1 MKEPSGLARVALMHL
16 AHAARWGVP
25 RAELLRE
32 ARLDEEQLRDP
43 DARVPRAALVRLWH
57 AVASHVPDPALG
69 LRLGTEVRAREFGLV
84 GYTMALS
91 PTVAAALQRLT
102 RYDRLLSDALVV
114 QLEAEADATWVRLD
128 VEPAL
133 RAFRPAA
140 DFRLAAVLALCR
152 EIAAAPIAPLTVQL
166 PYRRPADV
174 REYERFYR
182 APLEFG
188 ALATACLLRND
199 DLARPVVSSD
209 ATLTGYLDHLAAQLL
224 AALGGEDTL
233 HDQVRRVLWSE
244 LSAGVPGLEGVGRV
258 VGMSPRTL
266 QRRLRAEGTTFSA
279 VLTQLRHDLA
289 WRGPSWATA
298 GWPWPRWRSCWA
310 TRTRA
315 PSTGHSGGGLG
326 AHRGPFAAP
335 PDRVVV
341 VCDQKLVARDPGAP
355 SGQTL
360 PLGGV
365 LHNAGRGNMGDSPAM
380 TPGTPVARAQGLPG
394 VGVASAQGKY

>member
-43 DARVPRAALVRLWH
+43 DARVPRTALVRLWH

-69 LRLGTEVRAREFGLV
+69 LRLGTAVRAREFGLV
-84 GYTMALS
+84 GYTMAVS

-114 QLEAEADATWVRLD
+114 QLEAEAEATWVRLD

-166 PYRRPADV
+166 PYRRPEDV
-174 REYERFYR
+174 RAYERFYR

-188 ALATACLLRND
+188 ALATAFLLRND

-209 ATLTGYLDHLAAQLL
+209 ATLTGYLDRIRKCIFPVP
-224 AALGGEDTL
+224 
-233 HDQVRRVLWSE
+233 QVPV
-244 LSAGVPGLEGVGRV
+244 
-258 VGMSPRTL
+258 
-266 QRRLRAEGTTFSA
+266 
-279 VLTQLRHDLA
+279 
-289 WRGPSWATA
+289 
-298 GWPWPRWRSCWA
+298 
-310 TRTRA
+310 
-315 PSTGHSGGGLG
+315 
-326 AHRGPFAAP
+326 
-335 PDRVVV
+335 
-341 VCDQKLVARDPGAP
+341 
-355 SGQTL
+355 
-360 PLGGV
+360 
-365 LHNAGRGNMGDSPAM
+365 
-380 TPGTPVARAQGLPG
+380 TPG
-394 VGVASAQGKY
+394 